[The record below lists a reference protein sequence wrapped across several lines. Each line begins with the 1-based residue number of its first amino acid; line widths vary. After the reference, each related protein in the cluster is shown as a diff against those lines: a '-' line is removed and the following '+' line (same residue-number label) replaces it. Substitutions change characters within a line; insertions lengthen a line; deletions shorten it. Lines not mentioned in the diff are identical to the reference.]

1 MGVEQATVIDYI
13 GIDAVS
19 GAVHL
24 TIVNALEWNAAKLRL
39 LQMKLN
45 AYLAFVESG
54 ELYSAYPGAAGRPVV
69 LDVRLTYWPDA
80 DATLFLERAAE
91 LIAKAGLT
99 LQYGPLVGG
108 YANDNG

>member
-1 MGVEQATVIDYI
+1 M
-13 GIDAVS
+13 
-19 GAVHL
+19 
-24 TIVNALEWNAAKLRL
+24 
-39 LQMKLN
+39 
-45 AYLAFVESG
+45 
-54 ELYSAYPGAAGRPVV
+54 YPGAAGRPVV